1 MERDLLNAMNTME
14 ELLMG
19 GEIEKYTYSSEDGF
33 TYYYALDEHT
43 SELEAEEIGLYDIDR
58 EYIIEQ
64 IAEARREAEE
74 DSRAYNEQRER
85 DYWEV
90 QGVRY

>member
-1 MERDLLNAMNTME
+1 MDTSLLNAIKIME
-14 ELLMG
+14 ELRMG
-19 GEIEKYTYSSEDGF
+19 GEIEKYEYSSEDGF
-33 TYYYALDEHT
+33 TYYYPLDENT
-43 SELEAEEIGLYDIDR
+43 SKLEAEEIGLYDIDR

-64 IAEARREAEE
+64 IADARRECEE
-74 DSRAYNEQRER
+74 DSRVYNEQQER